1 MGYRGSERPAALAC
15 SIAFFTSHRSPL
27 SERLEQATAAHT
39 PPPLPSQVNVRG
51 ELGDPVALQCE
62 SILSKLAIISRKHI
76 LRLHFA
82 ILLCL
87 GMAIIHP
94 LEGVLCVQGYE

>member
-1 MGYRGSERPAALAC
+1 MLGALGDQGH
-15 SIAFFTSHRSPL
+15 I
-27 SERLEQATAAHT
+27 
-39 PPPLPSQVNVRG
+39 PPPPSQANVRG

-62 SILSKLAIISRKHI
+62 SILSKLAIIGKKHI
-76 LRLHFA
+76 LRLNFA

-94 LEGVLCVQGYE
+94 LEGVLWVQRYE

>member
-1 MGYRGSERPAALAC
+1 MGFRGSERPAAPAC

-39 PPPLPSQVNVRG
+39 PLSHVNVRG
-51 ELGDPVALQCE
+51 ELGDPVALECE
-62 SILSKLAIISRKHI
+62 SILSKLAIISKKHI
-76 LRLHFA
+76 LRLRFA

-94 LEGVLCVQGYE
+94 LEGVLCVQGYK